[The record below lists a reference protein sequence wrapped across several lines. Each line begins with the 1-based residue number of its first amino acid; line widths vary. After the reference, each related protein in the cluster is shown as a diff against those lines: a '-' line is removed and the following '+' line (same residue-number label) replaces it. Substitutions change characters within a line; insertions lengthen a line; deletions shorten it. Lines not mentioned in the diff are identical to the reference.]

1 MPTATATFP
10 KPHEQYSVTIPDAI
24 LMARIAAGDPE
35 AFEEIYR
42 RHQRRILLQA
52 RKLCATKE
60 LAEEVTQ
67 ETFIALWRG
76 ARLYSP
82 RRGSVSAWLSG
93 MVRNRSIDAWR
104 RAASRPSEVQAF
116 DEGPGELRSTLRADE
131 TSPERAA
138 LLSLVGELPPAQREA
153 VFLSFFGD
161 LTHAEIAARTQ
172 VPLGTIKSRI
182 RCGLQ
187 RLREGYDDGS
197 PVPAAPRP
205 LLRLVPERRGE
216 PGRLLHDD
224 GLLAR
229 TA

>member
-1 MPTATATFP
+1 MTPAAATFP
-10 KPHEQYSVTIPDAI
+10 KPFEHYSVTIPDGI

-42 RHQRRILLQA
+42 RQYRRILLQA

-76 ARLYSP
+76 ARLYAP
-82 RRGSVSAWLSG
+82 ARGSVGAWLSG

-104 RAASRPSEVQAF
+104 RAASRPSEVQAYE
-116 DEGPGELRSTLRADE
+116 EGPGELRSTLRADGVD
-131 TSPERAA
+131 PERAA
-138 LLSLVGELPPAQREA
+138 LLSLIGELPPRQREA

-187 RLREGYDDGS
+187 RLREGFEETS
-197 PVPAAPRP
+197 SASASAQPV
-205 LLRLVPERRGE
+205 LRLVPEHQLE
-216 PGRLLHDD
+216 SMRLAHNDD
-224 GLLAR
+224 TLAR